1 MVVIVSKDADGK
13 KTSRTSHISGQKGV
27 STEQIEAT
35 HSKS

>member
-13 KTSRTSHISGQKGV
+13 KTSRTSHLTSQKGV
-27 STEQIEAT
+27 STEMIEAT